1 VKFAL
6 LPDSSKPKTNR
17 FRTIHVM
24 TVRAV
29 AKSDARL
36 DPPAFLA
43 RAPAQEWR
51 SIVNSLPAGYFRP
64 SDVPMLA
71 AFCISSACHKELAEI
86 IQRDGLLIESAKG
99 TKIANPASRMMLEHA
114 GAMAQMAIKLR
125 LCPSARYAKGE
136 KPQKGVL
143 GGGGSRPW
151 DDEQV
156 A

>member
-1 VKFAL
+1 
-6 LPDSSKPKTNR
+6 
-17 FRTIHVM
+17 M
-24 TVRAV
+24 AV
-29 AKSDARL
+29 ASIGKSDARL
-36 DPPAFLA
+36 SPPDFLA

-51 SIVNSLPAGYFRP
+51 DIVNSLPAGYFRP

-71 AFCISSACHKELAEI
+71 AFCISSACHKELAGI
-86 IQRDGLLIESAKG
+86 IQRDGLIIESGRG

-136 KPQKGVL
+136 KPQKGIR
-143 GGGGSRPW
+143 GGGGVRPW
-151 DDEQV
+151 DEEQV